1 MRACASVRDA
11 VAGAGIVVTVTSS
24 AEPVLRGE
32 WLEPGMH
39 VNAVG
44 ASQPGARE
52 LDSAAMGA
60 GVLFADRRES
70 LLAESGDYLLAAA
83 DGATT
88 PEAIRAELGEVLTGR
103 APGRVSADEITDLQ
117 VARARGGG
125 PLRGRLRLSERRRGR
140 DRKLG
145 GLLTEPTA
153 IPPRL
158 IARQYM
164 SVPGGGVLSWPS
176 ASLPDTGRPE

>member
-1 MRACASVRDA
+1 M
-11 VAGAGIVVTVTSS
+11 TVTSS

-103 APGRVSADEITDLQ
+103 APGRVSADEITIFKSLGLAVEDLAAAACVYQ
-117 VARARGGG
+117 NAAAAG
-125 PLRGRLRLSERRRGR
+125 
-140 DRKLG
+140 
-145 GLLTEPTA
+145 
-153 IPPRL
+153 
-158 IARQYM
+158 
-164 SVPGGGVLSWPS
+164 
-176 ASLPDTGRPE
+176 TGNWVDF